1 MFEGILFIHV
11 VLTCRCRA
19 YLRIFLDSFCLN
31 LFKKANKMLHTVVVL
46 PNIEKM
52 SMQKSKRIFL

>member
-1 MFEGILFIHV
+1 MFEAILFIHV
-11 VLTCRCRA
+11 VLTCRA

-52 SMQKSKRIFL
+52 STQKSKRIFL

>member
-1 MFEGILFIHV
+1 MIEGILFIHV
-11 VLTCRCRA
+11 VLTCRA

-46 PNIEKM
+46 TNIEKM
-52 SMQKSKRIFL
+52 STQKSKRIFL